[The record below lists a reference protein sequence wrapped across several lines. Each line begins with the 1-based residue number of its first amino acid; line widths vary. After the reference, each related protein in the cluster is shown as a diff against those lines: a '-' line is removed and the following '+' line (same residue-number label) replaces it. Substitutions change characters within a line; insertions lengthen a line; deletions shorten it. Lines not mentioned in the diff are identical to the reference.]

1 MIEKPLPSKARL
13 LPLLVLLVALAI
25 WSTLW
30 LLKVFPQSVFPSPL
44 AVAKGLGEEF
54 RSGRLLDDLVA
65 SLFRV
70 TTGFALAVLLGVP
83 VGLWLGHHFRSRFA
97 LLPAINFF
105 RSLSPLA
112 WIPFAILW
120 FGIGDLPAIFLIF
133 MACFFPVVVA
143 TAAAVASIPSV
154 YFRVARDYGFSGR
167 ELITKVSLPA
177 IAPQV
182 ITLLRVTAG
191 PSWLGVLAAGEV
203 AGGDGPGVCILG
215 AGHRPRTGCPVG
227 GKS

>member
-83 VGLWLGHHFRSRFA
+83 VGLWLGHHVRDRKSTRLNSSHGYISYAVFCLKKKIFA
-97 LLPAINFF
+97 TRVRRTINRTVVPRHIRATQGPRDSAF
-105 RSLSPLA
+105 
-112 WIPFAILW
+112 
-120 FGIGDLPAIFLIF
+120 IG
-133 MACFFPVVVA
+133 
-143 TAAAVASIPSV
+143 
-154 YFRVARDYGFSGR
+154 
-167 ELITKVSLPA
+167 
-177 IAPQV
+177 
-182 ITLLRVTAG
+182 LLRRTPHLVYRRFL
-191 PSWLGVLAAGEV
+191 SFVQILA
-203 AGGDGPGVCILG
+203 
-215 AGHRPRTGCPVG
+215 RCPHLR
-227 GKS
+227 